1 MTIVLDPPEHEGQG
15 HRQASQLMFSLSDM
29 VRVAMLPPLA
39 SESSMSTAGAC
50 SDWELVLHAFFD
62 GELDAA
68 DSLACELH
76 LERCQRCAG
85 ELKNLKSMRQKIRRS
100 AVGWAAPGALKSYRL
115 IASFEVTFAGDFSE
129 GIIVIGN
136 LSWKSADRRNCIYLG
151 IKLGLAESPV

>member
-1 MTIVLDPPEHEGQG
+1 M
-15 HRQASQLMFSLSDM
+15 SSLSDI
-29 VRVAMLPPLA
+29 VRIAMLPPPA
-39 SESSMSTAGAC
+39 PVSSMSTAGAC

-100 AVGWAAPGALKSYRL
+100 AIGWAAPDTLRNR
-115 IASFEVTFAGDFSE
+115 
-129 GIIVIGN
+129 IG
-136 LSWKSADRRNCIYLG
+136 
-151 IKLGLAESPV
+151 